1 MNPVHTIRQARPDD
15 CHDMY
20 RVCVLTGDS
29 GADATGMFDDDDLLP
44 DIYVGP
50 YLRLQPDLAWVVD
63 AGDHVA
69 GYLLAAADTSQFV
82 ADYRTHWL
90 PSFTARHRLD
100 PLHDTATERVVR
112 RGYEPESMLGD
123 HLAQFPAHLHIDL
136 LPEVQGRGL
145 GRVLIRTLLAEL
157 RRRGIPGVHL
167 GVGRE
172 NRNAQAFYAH
182 LGFRP
187 TPQYLDNG
195 LLLGL
200 STNAEV

>member
-1 MNPVHTIRQARPDD
+1 
-15 CHDMY
+15 MY

-29 GADATGMFDDDDLLP
+29 GADATGMFEDDDLLP

-63 AGDHVA
+63 VGDHVA
-69 GYLLAAADTSQFV
+69 GYLLAAADTSRFV
-82 ADYRTHWL
+82 ADYRAHWL
-90 PSFTARHRLD
+90 PTFTSRHPRD
-100 PLHDTATERVVR
+100 PLHDAATARVVG
-112 RGYEPESMLGD
+112 RGYEPEAMLGD
-123 HLAQFPAHLHIDL
+123 HLVQFPAHLHIDL
-136 LPEVQGRGL
+136 LPEAQGRGL
-145 GRVLIRTLLAEL
+145 GRVLIRTLLTEL

-167 GVGRE
+167 GVARE

-187 TPQYLDNG
+187 VPQHPQNG

-200 STNAEV
+200 GSNAEV